1 MTTNRSSHY
10 APSYVR
16 GATISSTSYLLFG
29 ALLAVFV
36 FLTLD
41 RVIQAQAKITHEV
54 NISGQQRMLLQRAS
68 LFASAYLYSEDIAAK
83 QTSLQAL
90 GEMQV
95 NHQHLTEPHFSA
107 LENGQKSPLS
117 AKLQA
122 LYFTAEN
129 NVTEQLNT
137 FGDQLYFAL
146 NLDKIQNGAKLDAK
160 ALMEMAYTP
169 LLQKLEDVTRQYEI
183 QDSER
188 ISALRSVQRVVFWMT
203 IAILL
208 FGLCLIMFNIRKQA
222 HIELAAKSVGSD
234 SRQEIPVFNLNALE
248 LSARKLIATARR
260 HNESMSVLAFDIDRF
275 PQILIN
281 YGRDTADE
289 VLNQV
294 AKSIL
299 NVCRDSDYLGQIK
312 DEKFVLL
319 LPKTSGKQAMFLANK
334 IRSHFE
340 QLKSNAHISDVIPS
354 VSIGIS
360 ELDVDDSVLQ
370 PIITRAFHA
379 LTLHSSQKRGRVC
392 LG

>member
-10 APSYVR
+10 PPGYAR
-16 GATISSTSYLLFG
+16 GAAISSTAYLLLG

-68 LFASAYLYSEDIAAK
+68 LFASAYLYSEDLAAK

-95 NHQHLTEPHFSA
+95 NHQHLTEPHVNA
-107 LENGQKSPLS
+107 LEKGQESPLS
-117 AKLQA
+117 AELQA

-146 NLDKIQNGAKLDAK
+146 NLEKTQNGAKLDAK

-169 LLQKLEDVTRQYEI
+169 LLQRLEDVTRQYEI
-183 QDSER
+183 QDNHR
-188 ISALRSVQRVVFWMT
+188 IEALRSVQRVVFWMT

-208 FGLCLIMFNIRKQA
+208 FGLCLMMFNFKKHA
-222 HIELAAKSVGSD
+222 HIELTAKSLGGVFG
-234 SRQEIPVFNLNALE
+234 QEIPVFNLNALE

-275 PQILIN
+275 AQILTN

-294 AKSIL
+294 AKSIST
-299 NVCRDSDYLGQIK
+299 VCRDSDYLGQIA

-319 LPKTSGKQAMFLANK
+319 LPKTSAKQAMCLANK
-334 IRSHFE
+334 ISSHFE
-340 QLKSNAHISDVIPS
+340 QLKSNAQLREVIPS

>member
-10 APSYVR
+10 PPGYPR
-16 GATISSTSYLLFG
+16 GAAISSTVYLLLG
-29 ALLAVFV
+29 VLLAVFV

-107 LENGQKSPLS
+107 LEKGQASPLS
-117 AKLQA
+117 AELQA
-122 LYFTAEN
+122 LYFTADN
-129 NVTEQLNT
+129 NVTEQLT
-137 FGDQLYFAL
+137 IFGDQLYFAL
-146 NLDKIQNGAKLDAK
+146 NLEKIQNGAKLDAK

-183 QDSER
+183 QDNKR
-188 ISALRSVQRVVFWMT
+188 IDALRSVQRVVFWMT

-208 FGLCLIMFNIRKQA
+208 LGLCLMMFNFNKHA
-222 HIELAAKSVGSD
+222 HIELAAKSLGGD
-234 SRQEIPVFNLNALE
+234 SGQETPVFNLNALE

-275 PQILIN
+275 PQILTN

-294 AKSIL
+294 AKSIST
-299 NVCRDSDYLGQIK
+299 VCRDSDYLGQIE

-319 LPKTSGKQAMFLANK
+319 LPKTSAKQAMCLANK
-334 IRSHFE
+334 ISSYFE
-340 QLKSNAHISDVIPS
+340 QLKSNAQLREVIPS

-379 LTLHSSQKRGRVC
+379 LTLHSSLKHGRVC
-392 LG
+392 VG